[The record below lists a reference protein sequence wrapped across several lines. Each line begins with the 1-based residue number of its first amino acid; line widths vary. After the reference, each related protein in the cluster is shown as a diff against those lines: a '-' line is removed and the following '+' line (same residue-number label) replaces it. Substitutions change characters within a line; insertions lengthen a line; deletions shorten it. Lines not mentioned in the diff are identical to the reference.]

1 MPSGRDI
8 LEIFEDGQRLHPV
21 DRGLLLL
28 ARAHPEISLD
38 DLETMTLGRR
48 DASLLRFRSRLF
60 GNQLEACTQCPRCEE
75 RVQLDVLCDE
85 LLVESAAAS
94 AHAQLR
100 LGAIELTVRAPDS
113 RDLAAV
119 AAARSVDEVRAV
131 LLDRCVTEDVE
142 VDRLSEA
149 DRITISDAIGAA
161 DPNAETLIALS
172 CPSCGHEWQVAFQIV
187 SFLWDEIA
195 AEARRLIRE
204 VDVLARTYGW
214 SEAEILE
221 LSDTRRRL
229 YLEMALS

>member
-1 MPSGRDI
+1 VPSGRDI
-8 LEIFEDGQRLHPV
+8 LEIFEDGRRLHPV

-28 ARAHPEISLD
+28 ARAHPEIPPD
-38 DLETMTLGRR
+38 DLETMTIGQR
-48 DASLLRFRSRLF
+48 DASLLRFRALLF
-60 GNQLEACTQCPRCEE
+60 GDQLEACAPCPHCDE
-75 RVQLDVLCDE
+75 RVELELPCHE
-85 LLVESAAAS
+85 LLVESDAAPV
-94 AHAQLR
+94 QVR
-100 LGAIELTVRAPDS
+100 LGTIELTVRPPDS

-119 AAARSVDEVRAV
+119 AATGSVDEARAL
-131 LLDRCVTEDVE
+131 LLDRCVAGDVE
-142 VDRLSEA
+142 VARLSEA

-161 DPNAETLIALS
+161 DPDAEKLMLLS
-172 CPSCGHEWQVAFQIV
+172 CPSCGHEWQVPFQIV

-214 SEAEILE
+214 SEAEILD